1 MGAKNGRRGRCP
13 RDRDAVFHAKRIRDL
28 SVGGSSPDMH
38 QTCVRK
44 YVLRDST
51 SPRGAASPKKQR
63 FTPVLIAIYWTG
75 WKGQPCGERI
85 TVFAGF
91 SFGSRRMAIAGEVF
105 ICTID
110 FSCFNREIG
119 FINRSIASIVV
130 QIPKFEKNFNV
141 KETRFCYSLLS
152 LLFFVSIEPRRLA
165 GNFISI
171 TFGTCMAT

>member
-110 FSCFNREIG
+110 FSFSLIERLVLLID
-119 FINRSIASIVV
+119 RSPRSLC
-130 QIPKFEKNFNV
+130 
-141 KETRFCYSLLS
+141 RFPSLRKILT
-152 LLFFVSIEPRRLA
+152 LKKQDFVIL
-165 GNFISI
+165 
-171 TFGTCMAT
+171 C

>member
-1 MGAKNGRRGRCP
+1 MKISSRRSYVTTLGWKSWVEMGAKNGRRGRCP

-75 WKGQPCGERI
+75 WKGQSCGERI

-91 SFGSRRMAIAGEVF
+91 SFGSRRMAIAGEEGRHLFAQSIFLALIERLVLL
-105 ICTID
+105 ID
-110 FSCFNREIG
+110 
-119 FINRSIASIVV
+119 RSLRSLC
-130 QIPKFEKNFNV
+130 
-141 KETRFCYSLLS
+141 RFPSLRKILT
-152 LLFFVSIEPRRLA
+152 L
-165 GNFISI
+165 
-171 TFGTCMAT
+171 

>member
-13 RDRDAVFHAKRIRDL
+13 RDAVFHAKRIRDL

-51 SPRGAASPKKQR
+51 SPRDAASPKKQR

-91 SFGSRRMAIAGEVF
+91 SFGSRRMAIAGEEGRYLFAQSIFLALIERLVLL
-105 ICTID
+105 ID
-110 FSCFNREIG
+110 
-119 FINRSIASIVV
+119 RSPRSLC
-130 QIPKFEKNFNV
+130 
-141 KETRFCYSLLS
+141 RFPSLRKILT
-152 LLFFVSIEPRRLA
+152 LKKQDFVIL
-165 GNFISI
+165 
-171 TFGTCMAT
+171 C

>member
-110 FSCFNREIG
+110 FSFSLIERLVLLIDWSP
-119 FINRSIASIVV
+119 RSLC
-130 QIPKFEKNFNV
+130 
-141 KETRFCYSLLS
+141 RFPSLRKILT
-152 LLFFVSIEPRRLA
+152 LKKQDFVIL
-165 GNFISI
+165 
-171 TFGTCMAT
+171 C

>member
-1 MGAKNGRRGRCP
+1 MGVKNGRRGRCP

-91 SFGSRRMAIAGEVF
+91 SFGSRRMAIAGEERKYLFAQSIFLALIERLVLL
-105 ICTID
+105 ID
-110 FSCFNREIG
+110 
-119 FINRSIASIVV
+119 RSPRSLC
-130 QIPKFEKNFNV
+130 
-141 KETRFCYSLLS
+141 RFPSSRKILTLKKQD
-152 LLFFVSIEPRRLA
+152 FVIL
-165 GNFISI
+165 
-171 TFGTCMAT
+171 C